1 MFALKKKH
9 TQLCIPAAWI
19 RFYAKILLSYWGA
32 VESVVS
38 HYGEW
43 ATNQLVAGGWTELQS
58 LRSPKMN
65 MEAESL

>member
-1 MFALKKKH
+1 MFALKKN

-19 RFYAKILLSYWGA
+19 RFYAKILLLCWGA

-38 HYGEW
+38 HNGEW
-43 ATNQLVAGGWTELQS
+43 ATNQLVAGGRIELQS